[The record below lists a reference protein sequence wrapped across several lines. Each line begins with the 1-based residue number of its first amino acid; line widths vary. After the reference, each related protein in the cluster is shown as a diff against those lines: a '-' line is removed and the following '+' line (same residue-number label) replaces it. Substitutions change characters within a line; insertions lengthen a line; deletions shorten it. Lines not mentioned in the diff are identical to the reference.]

1 LEGAILEEAYA
12 ENAAV
17 VLTKDHPYKSVF
29 TLVANPLNAKD
40 PASFE
45 AKVPC
50 HFWGHL
56 TVIGVGSLDGTQ
68 DFAV

>member
-1 LEGAILEEAYA
+1 LERAILEEAYA

-45 AKVPC
+45 ARAC
-50 HFWGHL
+50 RFWGHL
-56 TVIGVGSLDGTQ
+56 TVTSVGSLDGTQ